1 MFNFC
6 TESIG
11 FAEYLIMY
19 QSDVLKYL
27 LYDPEERCFKFES
40 EDPEET
46 WANKYDLSK
55 EKQHDQIVMR
65 LRNLK
70 R

>member
-27 LYDPEERCFKFES
+27 LYDPEERCFRFES
-40 EDPEET
+40 EET

>member
-1 MFNFC
+1 MFSFC
-6 TESIG
+6 IESIG
-11 FAEYLIMY
+11 FAAYLIMNE
-19 QSDVLKYL
+19 SDTLKYL
-27 LYDPEERCFKFES
+27 SYNSDKRCFKFES
-40 EDPEET
+40 SDPEET

-55 EKQHDQIVMR
+55 EKQHDQIAMR